1 MASHVD
7 SDNVQTH
14 DLFPCK
20 RNAFQENLSIHEDPP
35 PPPTPPKETKIV
47 ISFQTDYVNVNRIQ
61 VKADFLFVFG
71 RFSN

>member
-7 SDNVQTH
+7 SDNIQTH

-20 RNAFQENLSIHEDPP
+20 RNAFQENLSIPEDPP
-35 PPPTPPKETKIV
+35 APKETKIV

-71 RFSN
+71 RFSK